1 MSVAPVPKPVPGSDS
16 NTPGDAPERDK
27 PRRRGC
33 FGFC

>member
-16 NTPGDAPERDK
+16 AIPGNAPGKE